1 MVAALLGVSVVVVA
15 GGDGEG
21 RNQNGDGCRSVGVA
35 AAIMKEE

>member
-21 RNQNGDGCRSVGVA
+21 RNQIGDGC
-35 AAIMKEE
+35 